1 MQEMVSPPPTID
13 IKEFLFVILEIFF
26 AKEIVPFEL
35 YAHELPIIH
44 DVYEGKVLVS
54 FIIDEEGNVSKAE
67 IVDSFNVA
75 LNEVVLDKVRQ
86 TKYKPAVQNG
96 RAVRVK
102 YQLPIVF
109 K

>member
-1 MQEMVSPPPTID
+1 MGKLLSCLLLLGTLVAEDNSLPQ
-13 IKEFLFVILEIFF
+13 
-26 AKEIVPFEL
+26 EIVPFEL

-44 DVYEGKVLVS
+44 NVYEGRVLVS

>member
-1 MQEMVSPPPTID
+1 MGKLLSCLLLLGTLVANDNSLP
-13 IKEFLFVILEIFF
+13 
-26 AKEIVPFEL
+26 KEIVPFEL

-44 DVYEGKVLVS
+44 NVYEGRVLVS
-54 FIIDEEGNVSKAE
+54 FIIDEEGNVSQAK
-67 IVDSFNVA
+67 ILDSFNVK
-75 LNEVVLDKVRQ
+75 LNDVVLDKVRQ

>member
-1 MQEMVSPPPTID
+1 MGKLLSCLLLLGTLVAEDNSLPQ
-13 IKEFLFVILEIFF
+13 
-26 AKEIVPFEL
+26 EIVPFEL

-44 DVYEGKVLVS
+44 NVYEGRVLVS

-67 IVDSFNVA
+67 IIDSFNVA

>member
-1 MQEMVSPPPTID
+1 MGKLLSCLLLLGTLVAEDNSLP
-13 IKEFLFVILEIFF
+13 
-26 AKEIVPFEL
+26 KEIVPFEL

-67 IVDSFNVA
+67 IIDSFNVA

>member
-1 MQEMVSPPPTID
+1 MGKLLKCLLLLGTLVANDNSLP
-13 IKEFLFVILEIFF
+13 
-26 AKEIVPFEL
+26 KEIVPFEL

-44 DVYEGKVLVS
+44 NVYEGKVLVS
-54 FIIDEEGNVSKAE
+54 FIIDEEGNVSQAK
-67 IVDSFNVA
+67 ILDSFNVK
-75 LNEVVLDKVRQ
+75 LNDVVLDKVRQ

>member
-1 MQEMVSPPPTID
+1 MGKLLSCLLLLGTLVAEDNSLP
-13 IKEFLFVILEIFF
+13 
-26 AKEIVPFEL
+26 KEIVPFEL

-44 DVYEGKVLVS
+44 NVYEGRVLVS
-54 FIIDEEGNVSKAE
+54 FIIDEEGNVSQAK
-67 IVDSFNVA
+67 ILDSFNVK
-75 LNEVVLDKVRQ
+75 LNDVVLDKVRQ

>member
-1 MQEMVSPPPTID
+1 MGKLLSCLLLLGTLVAEDNSLP
-13 IKEFLFVILEIFF
+13 
-26 AKEIVPFEL
+26 KEIVPFEL

-44 DVYEGKVLVS
+44 NVYEGRVLVS

-67 IVDSFNVA
+67 IIDSFNVA

-102 YQLPIVF
+102 YQLPILF

>member
-1 MQEMVSPPPTID
+1 MGKLLSCLLLLGTLVAEDNSLP
-13 IKEFLFVILEIFF
+13 
-26 AKEIVPFEL
+26 KEIVPFEL

-44 DVYEGKVLVS
+44 DVVGKVLVT
-54 FIIDEEGNVSKAE
+54 FTIDEEGNVSQAE
-67 IVDSFNVA
+67 IIDSFNVK
-75 LNEVVLDKVRQ
+75 LNDVVLDKVRQ
-86 TKYKPAVQNG
+86 TKYQPAIQNG

>member
-1 MQEMVSPPPTID
+1 
-13 IKEFLFVILEIFF
+13 
-26 AKEIVPFEL
+26 
-35 YAHELPIIH
+35 
-44 DVYEGKVLVS
+44 VLVS

-86 TKYKPAVQNG
+86 TKYQPALQNG
-96 RAVRVK
+96 KAVAVM
-102 YQLPIVF
+102 YQLPILF

>member
-1 MQEMVSPPPTID
+1 MGKLLSCLLLLGTLVAEDNRLPQ
-13 IKEFLFVILEIFF
+13 
-26 AKEIVPFEL
+26 EIVPFEL

-44 DVYEGKVLVS
+44 NVYEGRVLVS

-67 IVDSFNVA
+67 ILDSFNVA

>member
-1 MQEMVSPPPTID
+1 MRMLLSSLLLLGSVLAQDNSHPP
-13 IKEFLFVILEIFF
+13 
-26 AKEIVPFEL
+26 KEIVPFEL

-44 DVYEGKVLVS
+44 NVYEGRVLVS

-67 IVDSFNVA
+67 IIDSFNVA

>member
-1 MQEMVSPPPTID
+1 MGKLLKCLLLLGTLVANDNSLP
-13 IKEFLFVILEIFF
+13 
-26 AKEIVPFEL
+26 KEIVPFEL

-44 DVYEGKVLVS
+44 NVYEGKVLVS
-54 FIIDEEGNVSKAE
+54 FIIDEEGNVSQAE
-67 IVDSFNVA
+67 ILDSFNVK
-75 LNEVVLDKVRQ
+75 LNDVVLDKVRQ

>member
-1 MQEMVSPPPTID
+1 MGKLLSCLLLLGTLVAEDNSLP
-13 IKEFLFVILEIFF
+13 
-26 AKEIVPFEL
+26 KEIVPFEL

-44 DVYEGKVLVS
+44 NVYEGRVLVS
-54 FIIDEEGNVSKAE
+54 FIIDEEGNVSQAK
-67 IVDSFNVA
+67 ILDSFNVK
-75 LNEVVLDKVRQ
+75 LNDVVLDKVRQ

-102 YQLPIVF
+102 YQLPILF

>member
-1 MQEMVSPPPTID
+1 MGKLLSCLLLLGTLVAEDNSLP
-13 IKEFLFVILEIFF
+13 
-26 AKEIVPFEL
+26 KEIVPFEL

-44 DVYEGKVLVS
+44 NVYEGRVLVS